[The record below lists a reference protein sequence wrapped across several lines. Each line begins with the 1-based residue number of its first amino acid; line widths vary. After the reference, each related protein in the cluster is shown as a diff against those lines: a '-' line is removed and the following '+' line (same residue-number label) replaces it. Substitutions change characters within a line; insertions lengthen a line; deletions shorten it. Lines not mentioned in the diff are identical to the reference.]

1 MENLLI
7 VNADDFGLSKGQ
19 NYGIIEACR
28 RGVVTSTTALVNG
41 EAAEHAAQLSR
52 DVPALGVGMHFVL
65 TLGMPLSPMPGL
77 TRDGQ
82 LGKWIWEL
90 AEQDALPLEEIT
102 RELDCQFNRFV
113 DVFGKEPTHIDSHH
127 HVHMIPAIFPLV
139 AEFARRKGVAMRVD
153 RDVQALHGLSFFSV
167 PTTDGFSSA
176 FYGEGI
182 DEVLFLKVLDDSAA
196 RGERS
201 VEVMAHP
208 AFVDNTVRKSAYCW
222 PRLAELDVLT
232 SASLKYA
239 IAERGYRLGTFRDL

>member
-7 VNADDFGLSKGQ
+7 VNADDFGLSRGQ

-28 RGVVTSTTALVNG
+28 RGIVTSTTALVNG
-41 EAAEHAAQLSR
+41 EAVEHAAQLSR

-90 AEQDALPLEEIT
+90 AEQDALPLEDIT

-113 DVFGKEPTHIDSHH
+113 AVFGKEPTHIDSHH

-182 DEVLFLKVLDDSAA
+182 DEALFLKVLDDSAA

>member
-7 VNADDFGLSKGQ
+7 VNADDFGLSRGQ

-28 RGVVTSTTALVNG
+28 RGIVTSTTALVNG
-41 EAAEHAAQLSR
+41 EAVEHAAQLSR

-65 TLGMPLSPMPGL
+65 TLGMPLSQMPGL

-182 DEVLFLKVLDDSAA
+182 DEALFLKVLDDSAA

>member
-7 VNADDFGLSKGQ
+7 VNADDFGLSRGQ

-28 RGVVTSTTALVNG
+28 RGIVTSTTALVNG
-41 EAAEHAAQLSR
+41 EAVEHAAQLSR

-182 DEVLFLKVLDDSAA
+182 DEALFLKVLDDSAA

>member
-28 RGVVTSTTALVNG
+28 RGVVTSTTALING
-41 EAAEHAAQLSR
+41 EAVEHAAQLSR
-52 DVPALGVGMHFVL
+52 ELPELGVGMHFVL
-65 TLGMPLSPMPGL
+65 TFGLPLSPMPGL

-82 LGKWIWEL
+82 LGKWIWEM
-90 AEQDALPLEEIT
+90 AEQDALPLDEIA

-113 DVFGKEPTHIDSHH
+113 DVFGREPTHIDSHH

-139 AEFARRKGVAMRVD
+139 AGFAQRKGVAMRVD
-153 RDVQALHGLSFFSV
+153 REVRGLPDVAVTS
-167 PTTDGFSSA
+167 TEGFSSA
-176 FYGEGI
+176 FYGDEI
-182 DEVLFLKVLDDSAA
+182 DAALFLKVLDESAA
-196 RGERS
+196 KGERS
-201 VEVMAHP
+201 LEVMAHP
-208 AFVDNTVRKSAYCW
+208 AFVDNIVRKSAYCW

>member
-28 RGVVTSTTALVNG
+28 RGAVSSTTALING
-41 EAAEHAAQLSR
+41 EAVEHAAQLSR
-52 DVPALGVGMHFVL
+52 DVPELGVGMHFVL
-65 TLGMPLSPMPGL
+65 TLGMPLSPMPSL

-82 LGKWIWEL
+82 LGKWIWEM
-90 AEQDALPLEEIT
+90 AEQGALPLEEIT

-127 HVHMIPAIFPLV
+127 HVHMIPAIFPIV
-139 AEFARRKGVAMRVD
+139 AEFAQRKGVAIRVD
-153 RDVQALHGLSFFSV
+153 REV
-167 PTTDGFSSA
+167 PGVPNCAVKSTDGFSSA
-176 FYGEGI
+176 FYGDQI
-182 DEVLFLKVLDDSAA
+182 DEALFLKVLDDSAA
-196 RGERS
+196 RGEKS
-201 VEVMAHP
+201 LEVMAHP

>member
-28 RGVVTSTTALVNG
+28 RGVVTSTTALING
-41 EAAEHAAQLSR
+41 EAVEHAAQLSR
-52 DVPALGVGMHFVL
+52 ELPELGVGMHFVL
-65 TLGMPLSPMPGL
+65 TLGLPLSPMPGL

-82 LGKWIWEL
+82 LGKWIWEM
-90 AEQDALPLEEIT
+90 AEQDALPLDEIA

-113 DVFGKEPTHIDSHH
+113 DLFGREPTHIDSHH

-139 AEFARRKGVAMRVD
+139 AEFAQRKGVAMRVD
-153 RDVQALHGLSFFSV
+153 RDVHGLPDVAVTS
-167 PTTDGFSSA
+167 TEGFSSA
-176 FYGEGI
+176 FYGDEI
-182 DEVLFLKVLDDSAA
+182 DEALFLKVLDESAA
-196 RGERS
+196 KGERS
-201 VEVMAHP
+201 LEVMAHP
-208 AFVDNTVRKSAYCW
+208 AFVDNIVRKSAYCW